1 MLGQYSEISEVL
13 VHTAHIVNPKKG
25 SMVCNYILLQI
36 LGKSAVRR
44 YYTVSLDGFGQ
55 QGEFEQILISS

>member
-1 MLGQYSEISEVL
+1 M
-13 VHTAHIVNPKKG
+13 VHTAYIVNPKKG

-36 LGKSAVRR
+36 LGKSTVRR